1 MSNYRDKFLVPD
13 ATYMLNHSVGLPPV
27 DSQQATSEGFYSP
40 WATAGED
47 IWPQWLQGINGFR
60 EALAT
65 LLNSEVSN
73 FCPQSN
79 LSSAL
84 TKILG
89 ALPRNPEKPTLL
101 VSEQDFPS
109 IAFVFQQM
117 AGDFFSV
124 KYIPASED
132 LTALQTWERY
142 LSDDVFCSI
151 VTHVQSN
158 TGVQV
163 PVAEITALTRKK
175 SIYSIVDIAQSVGV
189 VPIDLSHWSAD
200 FVIGSCVKW
209 SCGGPGAGYLW
220 ASTEMQTTCTP
231 TDVGW
236 FSHADPFEFDI
247 HQFRYADDAL
257 RFWGGTPSVS
267 AFITAAHSINR
278 IHSIGVETIRAH
290 NLALI
295 EIISRGIDSDDRV
308 SPIDANQCGGTLIVN
323 FGERQTRL
331 IEVMRSRNILFD
343 NREFG
348 IRISPHI
355 YNSIEES
362 EEINR
367 IFLTI

>member
-1 MSNYRDKFLVPD
+1 VSNYRNDFLAPTG
-13 ATYMLNHSVGLPPV
+13 TYMLSHSVGLPPI
-27 DSQQATSEGFYSP
+27 DSQQATSEGFYLP
-40 WATAGED
+40 WATADEN
-47 IWPQWLQGINGFR
+47 IWPQWLQGIDGFR

-65 LLNSEVSN
+65 LLNSDMSH
-73 FCPQSN
+73 FCPQTN

-89 ALPRNPEKPTLL
+89 ALPRNPEKRTLL

-109 IAFVFQQM
+109 IAFVCQQM
-117 AGDFFSV
+117 AGDYFNV
-124 KYIPASED
+124 KYIRASED
-132 LTALQTWERY
+132 LTATQTWERY

-175 SIYSIVDIAQSVGV
+175 SIYSIVDIAQSAGV
-189 VPIDLSHWSAD
+189 IPIDLSHWSAD

-209 SCGGPGAGYLW
+209 LCGGPGAGYLW
-220 ASTEMQTTCTP
+220 ASTEMQAACAP
-231 TDVGW
+231 VDVGW

-267 AFITAAHSINR
+267 AFITAAHSINK
-278 IHSIGVETIRAH
+278 IQSIGVDNIRAH

-295 EIISRGIDSDDRV
+295 EIILRGIDSDRV
-308 SPIDANQCGGTLIVN
+308 ISPSNANQCGGTLIVN
-323 FGERQTRL
+323 FGDRQAEL
-331 IEVMRSRNILFD
+331 LEVMRSRAILFD

-348 IRISPHI
+348 MRISPHI
-355 YNSIEES
+355 YNTVEEC
-362 EEINR
+362 EEISH
-367 IFLTI
+367 IFLPT